1 MPNFRRAERREQISR
16 LRYTIR
22 NNPETGR
29 WEILWKDTVKPV
41 DFPRAAAARIEKR
54 MRLDDVQVL
63 VLQDRHLCRGRGVN
77 VVDDMLTIRAS
88 RQEEP

>member
-1 MPNFRRAERREQISR
+1 
-16 LRYTIR
+16 
-22 NNPETGR
+22 
-29 WEILWKDTVKPV
+29 VKPV

-88 RQEEP
+88 RQKEP